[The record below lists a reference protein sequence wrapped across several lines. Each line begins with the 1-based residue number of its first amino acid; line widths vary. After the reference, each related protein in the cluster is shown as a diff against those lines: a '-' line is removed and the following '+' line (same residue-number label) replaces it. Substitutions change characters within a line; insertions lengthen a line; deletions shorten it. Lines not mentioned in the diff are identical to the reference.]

1 MSDEKDDDDK
11 TEEPTQ
17 RKLEKA
23 IEQGDVARSTEIGT
37 FFVLSG
43 FTLAVLISSGSALRD
58 MAFGLRGFLMNAHQ
72 VSSDTAGFTSIA
84 AKGVMTAFAAVA
96 APLGIVFAAALIGG
110 LIQHRPLWTFE
121 PLSPKVSRISP
132 MQGAKRLLGKEAWV
146 NFFKG
151 LTKMAIVGVV
161 VSLVL
166 WGERD
171 RLDGLARMDVA
182 ALLPQTLALTMKLMG
197 GVLAIYAFVAI
208 GDFVYQKFS
217 WYKRQR
223 MTLQEVKDEHKE
235 TDGNPEIK
243 AKIRQLR
250 AKQARRRMMA
260 NVPKATVIITNPT
273 HYAVALQ
280 YEAGMAAPVC
290 LGKGVD
296 AVALKIREVAGAHDI
311 PIIENPPLARALYA
325 TVDLD
330 GEIPDEHYQA
340 VAEVIGYV
348 LRLKRRAA

>member
-11 TEEPTQ
+11 TEEPTL

-43 FTLAVLISSGSALRD
+43 FTLAILISSGPALRD
-58 MAFGLRGFLMNAHQ
+58 TAFGLRGFLMNAHQ
-72 VSSDTAGFTSIA
+72 VSSDGAGFTSIA
-84 AKGVMTAFAAVA
+84 AQGVMAGFVAVA
-96 APLGIVFAAALIGG
+96 APLGIVLAAALIGG

-121 PLSPKVSRISP
+121 PLTPKFSRISP
-132 MQGAKRLLGKEAWV
+132 MQGAKRVFGKEAWV

-151 LTKMAIVGVV
+151 LTKMTIVGVV

-182 ALLPQTLALTMKLMG
+182 ALFPQILGLTIKLMG

-280 YEAGMAAPVC
+280 YESGMAAPIC

-296 AVALKIREVAGAHDI
+296 AVALKIREVAAAHDI

-325 TVDLD
+325 TVELD
-330 GEIPDEHYQA
+330 EEIPDDHYQA